1 MKLLK
6 LLIFILMS
14 VVGFFGVLMLLGPKG
29 ESFERSIIVEAP
41 PQQVFEYINSL
52 QDLSKWNP
60 WSEMDPDMKKNY
72 VGEEGA
78 IGSSYHW
85 ESDHPDVGT
94 GKQTIMEIIPN
105 KEISTLLQFTAPFE
119 SESTSKIELKP
130 LEGDRTEV
138 SWSLQTDFPIFQRPI
153 FLFMDI
159 ESEVGANYEKG
170 LASLRKLIERASEN
184 AAVIETTTF
193 EETLFLVQKGF
204 TSMEE
209 FDTYF
214 TQTSENLTQL
224 TEEFGIETS
233 GSLYAFYYSWD
244 TLAQKSELAIGFAI
258 NELPSLP
265 EALDTIRIPQ
275 HNAFLSTHIG
285 DYSAIENVHVAINLH
300 ADQRNIVL
308 EMPAIEHYVVDHRT
322 EEDSTRWLTEI
333 IYLTKP

>member
-72 VGEEGA
+72 VGEEGT
-78 IGSSYHW
+78 IGSSYNW
-85 ESDHPDVGT
+85 ESDHPDAGT
-94 GKQTIMEIIPN
+94 GKQTLMEIIPN

-119 SESTSKIELKP
+119 SDSTSKIELKP

-138 SWSLQTDFPIFQRPI
+138 SWSLQTDFPLFQRPI

-214 TQTSENLTQL
+214 TQTSENVTQL

-265 EALDTIRIPQ
+265 EALDTIRIPR
-275 HNAFLSTHIG
+275 HNAFLSRHIG
-285 DYSAIENVHVAINLH
+285 DYSAIEDVHVAINLH

-322 EEDSTRWLTEI
+322 EENSTQWLTEI